1 MTIWIGERHEIRM
14 DDLRGC
20 GMDIDPPLLAR
31 FPMLD
36 LAGVGLAGRYRVD
49 YSYHFDRAAYKR
61 RCLKNCPSHE
71 DPRAVWSRCFAGPLD
86 ASAEFTVR
94 PADCPPAARAR
105 RHRPPPL
112 DS

>member
-36 LAGVGLAGRYRVD
+36 MAGVGLAGRYRLD
-49 YSYHFDRAAYKR
+49 YSYRFDRAAYTR
-61 RCLKNCPSHE
+61 RCPRNCPSHD
-71 DPRAVWSRCFAGPLD
+71 DPAMPWNRAVTRPLD
-86 ASAEFTVR
+86 ASAEFILR
-94 PADCPPAARAR
+94 
-105 RHRPPPL
+105 
-112 DS
+112 